1 MAAVMEQVYLLQNSK
16 LVSFS
21 EEQLNDCIGG
31 NGCAGNTFFGGKYKF
46 KLFLCDMFMFIFLI

>member
-1 MAAVMEQVYLLQNSK
+1 MAAVLEQAYFLQNSK

-31 NGCAGNTFFGGKYKF
+31 NGCAGNTFFEGKYV
-46 KLFLCDMFMFIFLI
+46 